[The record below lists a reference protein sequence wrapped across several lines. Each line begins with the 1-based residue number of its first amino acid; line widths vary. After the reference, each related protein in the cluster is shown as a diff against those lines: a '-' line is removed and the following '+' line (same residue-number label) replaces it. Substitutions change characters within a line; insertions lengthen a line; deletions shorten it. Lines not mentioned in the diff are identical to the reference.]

1 MMGPRARL
9 VCPAIRWRR
18 GSFQSEQVNIKE
30 ALAAGVGGFIL
41 FGGTRAAVTSLTAD
55 LRTNAGRSLL
65 LGSDLERGAGQQIR
79 GLTELPPPAA
89 LGFLNDLAATAR
101 AGAITA
107 IEARA
112 VGLNWIFAPVCDLD
126 IEPKNPIVQTRAFG
140 AEPAQVGAHAS
151 AWIRGCHE
159 QGVMACAKHYPGHG
173 RTTTDSHEGLPIVEA
188 LGEDLQRT
196 DVAPFKAAVDASV
209 ASVMPAFVAY
219 PRWDAGGA
227 AATFSPIILGHLR
240 ETMGFRGLIVTDAFI
255 MGGATAAAPEGSA
268 AAAAIT
274 AGCDML
280 LYPTDWAGVVRALE
294 GVQAG
299 RVEEALG
306 RYEKALG
313 AANPGATPRG
323 QPSPL
328 DDAQLA
334 EHQKFADGLA
344 DRAVHLLRGEW
355 PALGTAVSVTIVDD
369 DVGGPYTIPPRDVFM
384 RELRG
389 RGISVPQYAEPGTRH
404 IVLVYA
410 EPRSW
415 KGRADLGPRSL
426 AQLER
431 LVPQA
436 SLIILFAHPRLLA
449 QIRGDVPVL
458 CAWHGQA
465 LMQRAAARWV

>member
-1 MMGPRARL
+1 MGATGPRARL

-18 GSFQSEQVNIKE
+18 GSFRSEQVKIKE

-41 FGGTRAAVTSLTAD
+41 FGGTRAAVTSLTAE
-55 LRTNAGRSLL
+55 LRTSALRPLL

-89 LGFLNDLAATAR
+89 LGFLNDLDATAR

-140 AEPAQVGAHAS
+140 VDPVQAGAHAA
-151 AWIRGCHE
+151 AWIKGCQE

-188 LGEDLQRT
+188 LGEDVQRM
-196 DVAPFKAAVDASV
+196 DVAPFKAAVDAGV

-219 PRWDAGGA
+219 PRWDASGA
-227 AATFSPIILGHLR
+227 AATFSTIILGHLR

-306 RYEKALG
+306 RYEEEIGKRETGNAMGL
-313 AANPGATPRG
+313 N
-323 QPSPL
+323 
-328 DDAQLA
+328 DAVLA

-344 DRAVHLLRGEW
+344 DRAVHLLRGER
-355 PALGTAVSVTIVDD
+355 PALGAAVSVTIVDD
-369 DVGGPYTIPPRDVFM
+369 DVGGPYTIPPRDVLI

-404 IVLVYA
+404 IVLMYA

-436 SLIILFAHPRLLA
+436 SLVILFAHPRLVG
-449 QIRGDVPVL
+449 QIPGDVPVL